1 MLGSIWNGGRGRVWG
16 MRMGVGV
23 GGGGDG
29 VCGCGWVIVRMEWR
43 DVVVVVG
50 GGGA

>member
-1 MLGSIWNGGRGRVWG
+1 MLGSIWTGGRWRVWG
-16 MRMGVGV
+16 MMMGV

-29 VCGCGWVIVRMEWR
+29 GCGCGWGIVRTEWR

-50 GGGA
+50 GGA